1 MRTEGSRD
9 VSRVSP
15 HGLVRTRPLSR
26 RHTLHH
32 LACVL
37 HPRERG
43 LTPSR
48 VVYRRAE
55 SPPVPSMRDDE
66 CWDTHPER
74 DETAIV
80 WAQDEASI
88 AEAVTD
94 PSPRSRSH
102 LRVLTI

>member
-1 MRTEGSRD
+1 M
-9 VSRVSP
+9 
-15 HGLVRTRPLSR
+15 
-26 RHTLHH
+26 HH

-55 SPPVPSMRDDE
+55 SPPVPSIRDDG
-66 CWDTHPER
+66 CWYTHPER

-80 WAQDEASI
+80 WAEDEASI
-88 AEAVTD
+88 AEVLTYHYQHTW
-94 PSPRSRSH
+94 SH
-102 LRVLTI
+102 LRVLTA